1 MKDSVVT
8 MQRRAVSGSFSAK
21 KAVMRL
27 CAGITYQVG
36 DPDRNCQV
44 ETTEKLIHA
53 DLLALHVTR
62 NSTEAKYDTND

>member
-1 MKDSVVT
+1 
-8 MQRRAVSGSFSAK
+8 
-21 KAVMRL
+21 MRL
-27 CAGITYQVG
+27 CVGITYQVG